1 MSVASNDYIAD
12 AKSAATNAGT
22 TRATFC
28 IFDFGVAF
36 NGHISDSFINY
47 RLLDII
53 VIIHIA
59 LAAADA
65 STVCAAFGIFN
76 DCITSDDDLAV
87 TTGATADAGSSFT
100 ALCVFDDGI
109 TFNGHCAQTLKAAA
123 DASSHIA
130 TRGFGDGAAADGDS
144 AISSNKSVLR
154 YLATTAANTGTI
166 IAPSLCGDIAASNC
180 DRTVAIEATTNTGS
194 PTTTRS
200 GDRTT
205 GNCHI
210 AVTADGGVLVTG
222 TAANTGSPITT
233 RGSDLTTR
241 NGHLAVLVAT
251 AADTG
256 TSATTVGSQTAS
268 SIGRTA
274 LCGAI
279 IILFVLNRQ
288 RAAVVGLIMFQTGVA
303 ISACQ
308 RVVAVQLDVRIAAA
322 GNAYSGL
329 IGVRVISIFGPFV
342 YIDRYVIQ
350 RDIHRLAFICMDR
363 YCMRRCGRR
372 VLACNN
378 RVCVIRSFFFA
389 ILCDFIAACTSRNR
403 DVTIFNVPVLGKG
416 GERHPDHKGG
426 GEGEGGGALS
436 SGAAGCFDRR
446 NRAVPQNTHGEFAI
460 RDHKWYLLTKF
471 QIR

>member
-1 MSVASNDYIAD
+1 
-12 AKSAATNAGT
+12 
-22 TRATFC
+22 
-28 IFDFGVAF
+28 
-36 NGHISDSFINY
+36 
-47 RLLDII
+47 
-53 VIIHIA
+53 

-65 STVCAAFGIFN
+65 SAVCAAFRIFN
-76 DCITSDDDLAV
+76 DCITSDNDLAV
-87 TTGATADAGSSFT
+87 TIGATADAGSSFT

-109 TFNGHCAQTLKAAA
+109 TFNGHCTQTLIAAA

-130 TRGFGDGAAADGDS
+130 TRGFGVGAAADGDS

-154 YLATTAANTGTI
+154 YRAKTATNTGTIIARSLCGDIAVGNCDSTIAVGTAANTGTQT
-166 IAPSLCGDIAASNC
+166 AA
-180 DRTVAIEATTNTGS
+180 
-194 PTTTRS
+194 RS
-200 GDRTT
+200 GDRTA

-233 RGSDLTTR
+233 RGSDLTAR
-241 NGHLAVLVAT
+241 NGHLAVLFVT
-251 AADTG
+251 AADASTVV
-256 TSATTVGSQTAS
+256 TTRGSQTAS
-268 SIGRTA
+268 SIGRTS

-288 RAAVVGLIMFQTGVA
+288 RAAAIGLVMLQTGVA

-329 IGVRVISIFGPFV
+329 IGVRFITILVPFV

-363 YCMRRCGRR
+363 YCVRRRGRR
-372 VLACNN
+372 VLAFNN
-378 RVCVIRSFFFA
+378 GVRIILFCRTS
-389 ILCDFIAACTSRNR
+389 LCDLVAGFTSRNR
-403 DVTIFNVPVLGKG
+403 DVTIVNVPCIRKG

-436 SGAAGCFDRR
+436 GGAAGCFDRR
-446 NRAVPQNTHGEFAI
+446 NRAVPQNTHGEFTI

>member
-1 MSVASNDYIAD
+1 M
-12 AKSAATNAGT
+12 
-22 TRATFC
+22 
-28 IFDFGVAF
+28 
-36 NGHISDSFINY
+36 
-47 RLLDII
+47 
-53 VIIHIA
+53 
-59 LAAADA
+59 AAADA
-65 STVCAAFGIFN
+65 CAVCAAFGIFN
-76 DCITSDDDLAV
+76 DCIISDEDIAV

-154 YLATTAANTGTI
+154 YLATTATNTGTI
-166 IAPSLCGDIAASNC
+166 AARSLCGDIAASNC

-194 PTTTRS
+194 QTAARS

-241 NGHLAVLVAT
+241 NGRLAVVFVT
-251 AADTG
+251 AADAG

-288 RAAVVGLIMFQTGVA
+288 RAAVVGLVMLQTGVA

-329 IGVRVISIFGPFV
+329 IGVRFITILGPFV
-342 YIDRYVIQ
+342 YIYRYVIQ

-363 YCMRRCGRR
+363 YCIRRRGRR
-372 VLACNN
+372 AVAFNN
-378 RVCVIRSFFFA
+378 CVRVILFCRTS
-389 ILCDFIAACTSRNR
+389 LCDIVAVFTSRNR
-403 DVTIFNVPVLGKG
+403 DVTIFNEPVLGKG

-436 SGAAGCFDRR
+436 SGAAAGRFDRR

-460 RDHKWYLLTKF
+460 RDHKWYLLTKL

>member
-1 MSVASNDYIAD
+1 MSVASNDHIAD
-12 AKSAATNAGT
+12 ANSAAANAGT
-22 TRATFC
+22 TIATFC

-53 VIIHIA
+53 VIIQKA

-65 STVCAAFGIFN
+65 CTACLTFSVFN
-76 DCITSDDDLAV
+76 DCIPSDEDIAV
-87 TTGATADAGSSFT
+87 TIGATADAGSSFT

-109 TFNGHCAQTLKAAA
+109 TFNGHCAQTLIAAA

-154 YLATTAANTGTI
+154 YRAKTATNTGTIIARSLCGDIAVGNSDSTIAVGTAANTGTQT
-166 IAPSLCGDIAASNC
+166 AA
-180 DRTVAIEATTNTGS
+180 
-194 PTTTRS
+194 RS
-200 GDRTT
+200 GDRTA

-210 AVTADGGVLVTG
+210 AVTADGVLVTG
-222 TAANTGSPITT
+222 TAANTGTLTT
-233 RGSDLTTR
+233 TVGNDLTAR
-241 NGHLAVLVAT
+241 NGHLAVLFVT
-251 AADTG
+251 AADASTVV
-256 TSATTVGSQTAS
+256 TTRGSQTAS
-268 SIGRTA
+268 SIGRTS

-288 RAAVVGLIMFQTGVA
+288 RAAVVGLVMLQTGVA

-329 IGVRVISIFGPFV
+329 IGVRVITMFVPFV

-350 RDIHRLAFICMDR
+350 RDIHRLAFICIDR
-363 YCMRRCGRR
+363 YCIRRRGRR
-372 VLACNN
+372 VAVCNN
-378 RVCVIRSFFFA
+378 RVRIILSCFT
-389 ILCDFIAACTSRNR
+389 ILCDIVAAFTSRNR
-403 DVTIFNVPVLGKG
+403 DVTIFNVPCTRKG

-436 SGAAGCFDRR
+436 GGAAGCFDRR

-460 RDHKWYLLTKF
+460 RDHKWFLLSKF

>member
-1 MSVASNDYIAD
+1 MLNDSITGNGY
-12 AKSAATNAGT
+12 
-22 TRATFC
+22 
-28 IFDFGVAF
+28 VAF
-36 NGHISDSFINY
+36 TSIT
-47 RLLDII
+47 
-53 VIIHIA
+53 
-59 LAAADA
+59 AADA
-65 STVCAAFGIFN
+65 SS
-76 DCITSDDDLAV
+76 TS
-87 TTGATADAGSSFT
+87 T

-109 TFNGHCAQTLKAAA
+109 TFNGHCAQTLIAAA

-144 AISSNKSVLR
+144 AISSNEGARWFRFRAK
-154 YLATTAANTGTI
+154 TAANTGTI
-166 IAPSLCGDIAASNC
+166 IACSLCGDIAASNY
-180 DRTVAIEATTNTGS
+180 DRTVAIAATTNTG
-194 PTTTRS
+194 TIVARS
-200 GDRTT
+200 CDHTA

-210 AVTADGGVLVTG
+210 AVTTDGLFVTG

-241 NGHLAVLVAT
+241 NGHLAVVSVT
-251 AADTG
+251 AADASTVE
-256 TSATTVGSQTAS
+256 TTVGSQTAS

-288 RAAVVGLIMFQTGVA
+288 RAAVVGLVVLQTGVA

-308 RVVAVQLDVRIAAA
+308 RVVAVQLDIRIAAT

-329 IGVRVISIFGPFV
+329 IGVRVITMFGPFV

-350 RDIHRLAFICMDR
+350 RDIYRLAFTCIDR
-363 YCMRRCGRR
+363 YCIRRRGRR
-372 VLACNN
+372 AVAFNN
-378 RVCVIRSFFFA
+378 CVRIILFCRTS
-389 ILCDFIAACTSRNR
+389 LCDIVAVFTSRNR
-403 DVTIFNVPVLGKG
+403 DVTIFNEPVLGKG

-426 GEGEGGGALS
+426 GEGEGGGALCG
-436 SGAAGCFDRR
+436 GAAGCFDRR

-460 RDHKWYLLTKF
+460 RDHKWCLLSKF